1 MADLNDVLL
10 AVGRLQEG
18 VDRLRED
25 FTEEK
30 QSAAASRA
38 TVHRRLDE
46 QASDI
51 AEVKTDIGIHAMITA
66 QAREEVKSL
75 GGTIAQH
82 KSEVQPSIEEWKR
95 MKTLGIGLAGLL
107 ALGGLS
113 FGALLTWAGEA
124 TAETI
129 RRILRIG

>member
-30 QSAAASRA
+30 QSAAASRS

-46 QASDI
+46 QAAEI
-51 AEVKTDIGIHAMITA
+51 AEVKSDIGINAMITA
-66 QAREEVKSL
+66 QAREEVKAL
-75 GGTIAQH
+75 GGAITQH
-82 KSEVQPSIEEWKR
+82 KDDIQPAIEDWRR
-95 MKTLGIGLAGLL
+95 MKTLGTGLAGLL
-107 ALGGLS
+107 AIGGLS
-113 FGALLTWAGEA
+113 VGAALTWAGEA
-124 TAETI
+124 TAATV
-129 RRILRIG
+129 RRWLGL